1 MIKRILL
8 LTLLL
13 TIMVFAFFNPIS
25 LHGVLASG
33 KCDYLSVS
41 SGDCEVVEMVAADF
55 DKVKDILNLEIVSS
69 REISGR
75 TIIEGYSNKLKEN
88 VVIDN
93 RKVNIQM
100 SICGDKMIVGYPL
113 INGSF

>member
-13 TIMVFAFFNPIS
+13 TIMVLAFFNPIS
-25 LHGVLASG
+25 LHGVLALG
-33 KCDYLSVS
+33 KCDYFSVS
-41 SGDCEVVEMVAADF
+41 SGDCEVVEMVVADF

-100 SICGDKMIVGYPL
+100 SIFGDKMIVGYPL